1 MIRVGVED
9 VHPHGLER
17 VRFLCFNYLREEAGE
32 AMRV

>member
-1 MIRVGVED
+1 VED

-17 VRFLCFNYLREEAGE
+17 VRFYVISYLRDEAGE